1 MRCSSPVFVAP
12 LKARAIAVAVSGVL
26 AALGSNAFAADLLS
40 LYREAAAQDPAVA
53 SAKAALTAARE
64 RVTQAQA
71 ADGLTAGLTAN
82 AGANYGDAR
91 VRGLSAAQSD
101 NGYLNGSVSAS
112 VSKPLIRPAIK
123 VGVDQANAAAT
134 LAEISLALAQQDVA
148 TRLSQAYFD
157 VLLAQDNVTLVR
169 AQKAAVGEQLAQ
181 AKRTFEVGTSTIV
194 DTNEAQARFDQVLA
208 QEIGAANE
216 LDRTRWALRNVA
228 GRYETE
234 LKRLRANG
242 GVTAPNPANMEAW
255 VTRAEREAYAVRLA
269 QQSQA
274 VSEFD
279 IKRAQTGKDWTL
291 DATASVT
298 HGQSTGSI
306 SSSRSSYSTSGL
318 IGVNFNL
325 PFDLS
330 GAVDARVREA
340 IANVEKARND
350 VEAARRTAGFNVR
363 QTYLG
368 VTSGAASVA
377 AQQQA
382 LKSAETLLASTK
394 LGLEVGVRTNL
405 DVLNAQQQ
413 VTQVQ
418 RDLAQARYNTLLNE
432 LRLKAAAGVLTED
445 DLRATNAFLSD

>member
-1 MRCSSPVFVAP
+1 
-12 LKARAIAVAVSGVL
+12 
-26 AALGSNAFAADLLS
+26 
-40 LYREAAAQDPAVA
+40 
-53 SAKAALTAARE
+53 
-64 RVTQAQA
+64 
-71 ADGLTAGLTAN
+71 
-82 AGANYGDAR
+82 
-91 VRGLSAAQSD
+91 
-101 NGYLNGSVSAS
+101 
-112 VSKPLIRPAIK
+112 
-123 VGVDQANAAAT
+123 
-134 LAEISLALAQQDVA
+134 
-148 TRLSQAYFD
+148 LSQAYFD

-194 DTNEAQARFDQVLA
+194 DTNEAQARYDQVLA
-208 QEIGAANE
+208 QEISAANE

-228 GRYETE
+228 GRYETD
-234 LKRLRANG
+234 LKRLRTNG
-242 GVTAPNPANMEAW
+242 GISAPNPANMEAW

-274 VSEFD
+274 VNEFD

-291 DATASVT
+291 DAVASVT
-298 HGQSTGSI
+298 HGQSTGNI
-306 SSSRSSYSTSGL
+306 SSNRGSYSTSGL

-418 RDLAQARYNTLLNE
+418 RDLAQARYNTLLSE

-445 DLRATNAFLSD
+445 DLRATNAFLGE